1 MQTRRSVLVTTSTV
15 TCSVLAGCLGDDGGN
30 SEEAYDEAVSYLEE
44 NAETLDEF
52 AERDE
57 IPDQFAASTV
67 ENRADLAE
75 EKLDEFEDG
84 ASDEQQERV
93 DNARAITTYQRE
105 VAEFNGMLVEFDNC
119 LDTVN
124 AYVDAERFEAANGE
138 LSACR
143 DTFDDISNQLDRVES
158 AHGAIDPSLV
168 EDESELEY
176 EQNEVEL
183 QVARAELD
191 VLDRFIEGFAQFMEG
206 TEAMVGGFESYEDE
220 NFGTAA
226 TQFETAEGQFEESE
240 ETLAL
245 LEADPDTPQQL
256 QPDVVEFHCA
266 AEAFYTASGHYV
278 DAASAAADRNWAA
291 SEDSFEDGNAALERC
306 EST

>member
-1 MQTRRSVLVTTSTV
+1 MQTRRSLLVTTSTA
-15 TCSVLAGCLGDDGGN
+15 TCWVLAGCLGDDSGGN
-30 SEEAYDEAVSYLEE
+30 SEETYDEAVSYLEE
-44 NAETLDEF
+44 NAGTLDEF
-52 AERDE
+52 AERDG

-67 ENRADLAE
+67 EDRADLAE

-93 DNARAITTYQRE
+93 VNARAIATYQRE
-105 VAEFNGMLVEFDNC
+105 AAEYNGMLVEFDNC
-119 LDTVN
+119 LDTVD
-124 AYVDAERFEAANGE
+124 AYVDAGRFEATSDE

-143 DTFDDISNQLDRVES
+143 DTFDDITNQLDRVES
-158 AHGAIDPSLV
+158 AHGEIDPSLV

-176 EQNEVEL
+176 ERNEVEL
-183 QVARAELD
+183 QLARVELD
-191 VLDRFIEGFAQFMEG
+191 ALDRFIEGFTQFIGG

-220 NFGTAA
+220 NFGSAA

-256 QPDVVEFHCA
+256 KPDVVEFHCA
-266 AEAFYTASGHYV
+266 ADAFYTATGHYA
-278 DAASAAADRNWAA
+278 DAARAAANRNWAT
-291 SEDSFEDGNAALERC
+291 SDDRFEDGNAALEQC
-306 EST
+306 E